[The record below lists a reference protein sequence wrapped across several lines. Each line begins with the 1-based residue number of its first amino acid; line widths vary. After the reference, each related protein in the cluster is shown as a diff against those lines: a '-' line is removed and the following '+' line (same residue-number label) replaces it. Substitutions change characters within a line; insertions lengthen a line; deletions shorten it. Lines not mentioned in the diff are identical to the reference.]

1 MTHQWTFQKKV
12 SAGFTVM
19 VCLAALT
26 AAVAVYA
33 LRAVVASKDRV
44 MSVNAQNLIGAARW
58 STAVEQEIAGFR
70 GFLLAG
76 DERMIE
82 RRKAAMQDFEELSRS
97 LEQSVYTDEGKHMLA
112 EVKRSNDALMAAQDS
127 IIAQRRSNVRLEVL
141 AQEVERQAIPIHDSL
156 IRQVEAVVD
165 REQRLLQ
172 QARDESTANASRAS
186 TIVVSLAA
194 LAVLFAGL
202 TAFFLSRALSRQ
214 IGSAVQHVQNSS
226 AELQTTANQ
235 QATGAREAA
244 SAMNEVTTTMSEL
257 LVTSRQILESAQRVA
272 HIAQETAGAAR
283 AGDDTVAKMQEAI
296 AAIRRQVDVIV
307 SHMLDLGK
315 KSQQIGS
322 ILDIINELSEQTNI
336 LSINATIEAAGAGEA
351 GKRFAV
357 VGDEIRK
364 LADRTGGSTKEIR
377 GLVEEIRSAVNATVL
392 ATEGGSKAVDAGLRH
407 FEEVTHGYKQIT
419 DLVGNTTEAA
429 REIEL
434 GTKQQMTA
442 VEQVNSAV
450 GSAAQ
455 AARETET
462 STTQTLQTA
471 TQLAHL
477 SHDLSQIVQPHA
489 AAAAA

>member
-1 MTHQWTFQKKV
+1 MLTFGRKVALGFGLAFVLLAVIGTVAYNSISQLLTTSYSVTHTHEVLEHVASLLMLLKDEETGQRGYVITGNDAYLEPYQTGIEGVARVFKELRQLTVDNANQEKRLDQLTPLIAAKEAELKQTIDLRRKGDVTQSLKIVSGGEGKKFMDEIRQIAAQMESEERDLLKQRAEQSEMTASAAKRTIV
-12 SAGFTVM
+12 LGTIICLLVITVAGFWITRS
-19 VCLAALT
+19 L
-26 AAVAVYA
+26 
-33 LRAVVASKDRV
+33 S
-44 MSVNAQNLIGAARW
+44 SQIGAA
-58 STAVEQEIAGFR
+58 
-70 GFLLAG
+70 
-76 DERMIE
+76 
-82 RRKAAMQDFEELSRS
+82 
-97 LEQSVYTDEGKHMLA
+97 
-112 EVKRSNDALMAAQDS
+112 
-127 IIAQRRSNVRLEVL
+127 
-141 AQEVERQAIPIHDSL
+141 
-156 IRQVEAVVD
+156 
-165 REQRLLQ
+165 
-172 QARDESTANASRAS
+172 
-186 TIVVSLAA
+186 VS
-194 LAVLFAGL
+194 
-202 TAFFLSRALSRQ
+202 
-214 IGSAVQHVQNSS
+214 HVQNSS

-283 AGDDTVAKMQEAI
+283 AGDETVAKMQEAI

-307 SHMLDLGK
+307 NHMLDLGK

-407 FEEVTHGYKQIT
+407 FEEVTRGYKQIT
-419 DLVGNTTEAA
+419 ALVGNTTDAA

>member
-1 MTHQWTFQKKV
+1 MT
-12 SAGFTVM
+12 
-19 VCLAALT
+19 
-26 AAVAVYA
+26 
-33 LRAVVASKDRV
+33 
-44 MSVNAQNLIGAARW
+44 
-58 STAVEQEIAGFR
+58 
-70 GFLLAG
+70 
-76 DERMIE
+76 
-82 RRKAAMQDFEELSRS
+82 
-97 LEQSVYTDEGKHMLA
+97 
-112 EVKRSNDALMAAQDS
+112 AQDRL
-127 IIAQRRSNVRLEVL
+127 IAHRRSNTRLEVL
-141 AQEVERQAIPIHDSL
+141 AQEMEQILPIREGLGRH
-156 IRQVEAVVD
+156 VD
-165 REQRLLQ
+165 EFVAREQRLLQ
-172 QARDESTANASRAS
+172 QAQGESTINASRAS

-194 LAVLFAGL
+194 LAVLFAAL
-202 TAFFLSRALSRQ
+202 TAFFLSGALSRQ
-214 IGSAVQHVQNSS
+214 IGSAVQHVQSSS

-235 QATGAREAA
+235 QATGARESA
-244 SAMNEVTTTMSEL
+244 SAMNEVSTTMSEL

-272 HIAQETAGAAR
+272 HIAYETAGAAR
-283 AGDDTVAKMQEAI
+283 AGDETVAKMQEAI

-322 ILDIINELSEQTNI
+322 ILDMINEFSEQTNI

-364 LADRTGGSTKEIR
+364 LAERVGGSTKEIR

-407 FEEVTHGYKQIT
+407 FEEVTRGYKQIGA
-419 DLVGNTTEAA
+419 LVVNTTEAA
-429 REIEL
+429 QEIEL

-462 STTQTLQTA
+462 STSQTLQTA

-477 SHDLSQIVQPHA
+477 SHDLSKVIQPHA
-489 AAAAA
+489 AAASA